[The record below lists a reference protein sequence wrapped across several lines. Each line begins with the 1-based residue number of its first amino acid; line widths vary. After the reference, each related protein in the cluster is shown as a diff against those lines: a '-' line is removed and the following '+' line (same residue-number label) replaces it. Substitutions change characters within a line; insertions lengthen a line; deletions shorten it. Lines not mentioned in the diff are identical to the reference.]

1 MAAPRRWTDDHLTWL
16 KARDARGIP
25 RREIAR
31 EFTATFGI
39 PLSAARVRQLVG
51 KREKPVKPIKTVRVT
66 LDLTPAQAEA
76 VRAQAQA
83 FGYVTS
89 KGPGAGQGNLETLF
103 AAIAAG
109 EIRLNLN
116 PTEQAA

>member
-1 MAAPRRWTDDHLTWL
+1 MATRRWTDDHLNWL

-51 KREKPVKPIKTVRVT
+51 KREKPIKPLKTVRVT

-76 VRAQAQA
+76 VRAQARS

-109 EIRLNLN
+109 EIRLKL
-116 PTEQAA
+116 TAERAA